1 MNKIDWE
8 FWENKKE
15 IALWEAV
22 LLSLSFGPESKI
34 YQGKGLNQALRKK
47 EIAERLKLLKDTLK
61 RKRDFNQDKSSPDF
75 KNSDCVD
82 IGQFAAWCICTELSI
97 PDPLRDMSVPIET
110 QEEILLTNNLDNLHR
125 LTEAFF
131 GRSGNA
137 SPDVIE
143 EIDLRAK
150 ERRKTNRYTL
160 EEAAFYVG
168 LKAAAR
174 AKNILTKFIDA
185 VHNGSLIV
193 YEPEGDEK
201 YKPDLVRGWYE
212 EANNTDLND
221 WLENNEPSIGRVF
234 HEVAPRSNRIMEF
247 LKELIEGKKVPL
259 DSESVWKHI
268 RENMGE
274 PGCLFQSGNM
284 KADNDDD
291 SFVRTTYGEKISKKN
306 LIRRF
311 NNLLKK
317 NKTTHHTIIYR

>member
-1 MNKIDWE
+1 MNKIDWN
-8 FWENKKE
+8 FWKNKKE

-22 LLSLSFGPESKI
+22 LLSLDLDPKSKS

-47 EIAERLKLLKDTLK
+47 EIAERLKLLKDILK

-82 IGQFAAWCICTELSI
+82 IGQFSAWCICAELST
-97 PDPLRDMSVPIET
+97 PDPLHDIAVPIKAD
-110 QEEILLTNNLDNLHR
+110 EEIPLTNNLDNLHK
-125 LTEAFF
+125 LTEAYF
-131 GRSGNA
+131 GRSGSA

-143 EIDLRAK
+143 EIDLRAE

-160 EEAAFYVG
+160 EEAAFYVE

-174 AKNILTKFIDA
+174 AKTILTKLMDA
-185 VHNGSLIV
+185 VHNGSLTV

-234 HEVAPRSNRIMEF
+234 HEVTPRSNKIMAF

-259 DSESVWKHI
+259 DGESVWKYI
-268 RENMGE
+268 REHRGD
-274 PGCLFQSGNM
+274 PGSLFQTGSAG
-284 KADNDDD
+284 ADDDDD
-291 SFVRTTYGEKISKKN
+291 SFVRTKYGEKISKKN

-311 NNLLKK
+311 DNLLKK
-317 NKTTHHTIIYR
+317 